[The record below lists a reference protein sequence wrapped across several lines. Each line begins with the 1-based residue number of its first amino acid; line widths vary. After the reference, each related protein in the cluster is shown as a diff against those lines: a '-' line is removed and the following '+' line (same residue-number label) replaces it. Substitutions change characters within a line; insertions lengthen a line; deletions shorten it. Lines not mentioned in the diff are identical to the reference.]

1 MIFIKQ
7 SACLSE
13 DEVYRYTLER
23 TWNDE
28 QERVLFIMLN
38 PSKANAYTG
47 DKTITRCIKFADNWG
62 YGGIVVGN
70 LFALRSPKP
79 VKLFQHSDPVG
90 PRNDYHLQRLAEEC
104 RTVIAAW
111 GSSAKTFPLFQ
122 ERQAF
127 VKGLVRGRMQCL
139 GTTQDGHPTHPSARG
154 KHRVPDD
161 TKPRPFN

>member
-7 SACLSE
+7 SACLSK

-38 PSKANAYTG
+38 PSKANANTG
-47 DKTITRCIKFADNWG
+47 DQTITRCIKFADNWG

-79 VKLFQHSDPVG
+79 VKLF
-90 PRNDYHLQRLAEEC
+90 
-104 RTVIAAW
+104 
-111 GSSAKTFPLFQ
+111 
-122 ERQAF
+122 
-127 VKGLVRGRMQCL
+127 
-139 GTTQDGHPTHPSARG
+139 
-154 KHRVPDD
+154 
-161 TKPRPFN
+161 